1 VSSSSQPEDE
11 APWPDQRY
19 AWFVVIVLYLGAVL
33 SLMDRQIISLLVGD
47 IKQHLGLTDFEI
59 GLLQGPPFGIFY
71 ALMSIPIALL
81 ADRGNRR
88 NIIVLGMGF
97 WSLATAA
104 CGLASSFWHLFLA
117 RIAVGAGEATLSP
130 CAYSMISD
138 YFRRRLLPM
147 AMSVFTMGNLSGVGL
162 AMIIGALAAR
172 LCDHWVAWGAACLAR
187 ARASGACP
195 ARRDPC

>member
-71 ALMSIPIALL
+71 ALMSIPIARRSWEPPQHHRAGDGFLVAGNGGVWTGEQLL
-81 ADRGNRR
+81 APVPG
-88 NIIVLGMGF
+88 
-97 WSLATAA
+97 AH
-104 CGLASSFWHLFLA
+104 CGGC
-117 RIAVGAGEATLSP
+117 R
-130 CAYSMISD
+130 
-138 YFRRRLLPM
+138 
-147 AMSVFTMGNLSGVGL
+147 
-162 AMIIGALAAR
+162 
-172 LCDHWVAWGAACLAR
+172 
-187 ARASGACP
+187 
-195 ARRDPC
+195 

>member
-1 VSSSSQPEDE
+1 MSSSSQPEDE

-81 ADRGNRR
+81 AYRGNLR
-88 NIIVLGMGF
+88 NIIVLTIF
-97 WSLATAA
+97 VE
-104 CGLASSFWHLFLA
+104 H
-117 RIAVGAGEATLSP
+117 I
-130 CAYSMISD
+130 
-138 YFRRRLLPM
+138 
-147 AMSVFTMGNLSGVGL
+147 
-162 AMIIGALAAR
+162 IIGIKIVIALIIPDVPFKVQEDEMKR
-172 LCDHWVAWGAACLAR
+172 EKI
-187 ARASGACP
+187 
-195 ARRDPC
+195 